1 VFYLRN
7 LDWADFVRRTGFTRV
22 DVPEEYDFALSFA
35 GEDRPFA
42 QRLYDHL
49 AEDGFS
55 VFYDQAEQHRI
66 LAQDLE
72 EFLGPIY
79 RSGASYVIA
88 ILGRQYG
95 QRRWTRFE
103 SDAFNGLFGD
113 HRVIPI
119 WAADAM
125 PTAFDMTAGIGGE
138 TFDPDGDV
146 DSQAARIAN
155 VCARK
160 LDAA

>member
-1 VFYLRN
+1 MFYLRN
-7 LDWADFVRRTGFTRV
+7 LDWSDFVRRTGFTRV
-22 DVPEEYDFALSFA
+22 DVTEEYDFALSFA

-49 AEDGFS
+49 AELGFS

-66 LAQDLE
+66 LAEDLE

-79 RSGASYVIA
+79 KSGASYVIA

-103 SDAFNGLFGD
+103 SGQFTGLFGER
-113 HRVIPI
+113 RVIPI
-119 WAADAM
+119 WASDAI
-125 PTAFDMTAGIGGE
+125 PSAFDMTSGIGGAR
-138 TFDPDGDV
+138 FDPDGDI
-146 DSQAARIAN
+146 DDQARAIAD
-155 VCARK
+155 VCGRK
-160 LDAA
+160 LES